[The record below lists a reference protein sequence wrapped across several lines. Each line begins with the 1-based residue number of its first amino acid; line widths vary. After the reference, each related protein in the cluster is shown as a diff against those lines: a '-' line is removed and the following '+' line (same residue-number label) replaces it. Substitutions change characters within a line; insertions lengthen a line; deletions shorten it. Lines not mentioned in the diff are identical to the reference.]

1 MSNAGFIYTYVIL
14 WNSWGGSIAQK
25 LTWYS
30 SSLFFSIR
38 EMRVNLVDTKKWNK
52 NRNKMWRWKQSWQL
66 SGCPPICPP
75 RLSTSL
81 SFSFLCVRMCKIILI
96 QMFVSRWKKKRRPS
110 PDTIEK
116 KKCYTTNPPP
126 PPYIL
131 KLVPGSHS
139 RFRGA
144 SKKIFFFFA
153 INSKT
158 ILNVHFI
165 SFLGIHLTSP
175 HAVHYWKRGKKRREK
190 MRTF

>member
-1 MSNAGFIYTYVIL
+1 
-14 WNSWGGSIAQK
+14 
-25 LTWYS
+25 
-30 SSLFFSIR
+30 
-38 EMRVNLVDTKKWNK
+38 MRVNLLDTKKWNK

-96 QMFVSRWKKKRRPS
+96 QMFVSRWKKKDGPHLTRS
-110 PDTIEK
+110 K
-116 KKCYTTNPPP
+116 KRNVILPIPPP

-144 SKKIFFFFA
+144 SKKKFFFFA

-175 HAVHYWKRGKKRREK
+175 HAVHYWKREKKEEKRCALFNVDRETDDVGSKRGRSAHARAGEESEDQKRGRRRE
-190 MRTF
+190 